1 VRILV
6 AGASGLIGGA
16 LVASLRRDG
25 QDVRRLVR
33 RPPAQADEIEWH
45 PDTHEL
51 PPTALTRV
59 DAVVCLTGA
68 PIPIGRPTPG
78 LKSRL
83 RASRVDAVA
92 TLAEAIAAGEHRPSL
107 IAASAVGYYGDTG
120 EATVDESAP
129 PGSGFL
135 AGLCHDWEAAADPAR
150 AAGARVASLRS
161 GVVLARHGGMLA
173 RLRPFVW
180 LGVAGRQGSG
190 RQFVSWV
197 SLSDE
202 VAAIRFLLDSD
213 ISGPVNV
220 TAPNPVRNAEF
231 VAAVARAMHRPAVL
245 FVPALALRV
254 LLGEFAADVL
264 GGQRAVPA
272 VLTRAGFAFRH
283 IDLETTLRSLLT

>member
-1 VRILV
+1 VLV
-6 AGASGLIGGA
+6 LIAGASGLIGGT

-25 QDVRRLVR
+25 HEVRRLVR

-51 PPTALTRV
+51 PPTALIRA

-68 PIPIGRPTPG
+68 PIPIGRPTPAV
-78 LKSRL
+78 KSRL

-92 TLAEAIAAGEHRPSL
+92 TLAEAIAASDHRPGL

-120 EATVDESAP
+120 EATVDESVP

-135 AGLCHDWEAAADPAR
+135 ANLCRDWEAAADPAR
-150 AAGARVASLRS
+150 AAGTRVVSLRS
-161 GVVLARHGGMLA
+161 GIVLARHDGVLA
-173 RLRPFVW
+173 RLRPLVW

-202 VAAIRFLLDSD
+202 VAAIRFLLDSNV
-213 ISGPVNV
+213 SGAVNV

-231 VAAVARAMHRPAVL
+231 VAAIARAMHRPAVVP
-245 FVPALALRV
+245 VPALALRLV
-254 LLGEFAADVL
+254 LGEFATDVL

-272 VLTRAGFAFRH
+272 ALTRAGFAFRDT
-283 IDLETTLRSLLT
+283 DLEATLRAILT

>member
-1 VRILV
+1 VLV
-6 AGASGLIGGA
+6 LIAGASGLIGRA
-16 LVASLRRDG
+16 LVASLRGDG
-25 QDVRRLVR
+25 HEVRRLVR

-51 PPTALTRV
+51 PPTALIRA

-68 PIPIGRPTPG
+68 PIPIGRPTPAV
-78 LKSRL
+78 KSRL

-92 TLAEAIAAGEHRPSL
+92 TLAAAIAVSDHRPAL
-107 IAASAVGYYGDTG
+107 IAGSAVGYYGDTG

-135 AGLCHDWEAAADPAR
+135 ANLCRDWEAAADPAR
-150 AAGARVASLRS
+150 AAGARVVSLRS
-161 GVVLARHGGMLA
+161 GVVLARHGGVLA
-173 RLRPFVW
+173 RLRPFAW

-202 VAAIRFLLDSD
+202 VAAVRFLLDSNV
-213 ISGPVNV
+213 SGAVNV

-231 VAAVARAMHRPAVL
+231 VAAIAGAMHRPAVL
-245 FVPALALRV
+245 PVPALALRLV
-254 LLGEFAADVL
+254 LGEFAADVL
-264 GGQRAVPA
+264 GGQRAAPA
-272 VLTRAGFAFRH
+272 ALTRAGFAFRDT
-283 IDLETTLRSLLT
+283 DLEATLRTILT

>member
-1 VRILV
+1 MLV
-6 AGASGLIGGA
+6 LIAGASGLIGGA

-25 QDVRRLVR
+25 HEVRRLVR

-45 PDTHEL
+45 PDAREL
-51 PPTALTRV
+51 PPTALIRA

-68 PIPIGRPTPG
+68 PIPIGRPTPAV
-78 LKSRL
+78 KSRL

-92 TLAEAIAAGEHRPSL
+92 TLAAAIAVTDHRPAL

-135 AGLCHDWEAAADPAR
+135 ANLCRDWEAAADPAR
-150 AAGARVASLRS
+150 AAGARVVSLRS
-161 GVVLARHGGMLA
+161 GVVLARHDGVLA
-173 RLRPFVW
+173 RLRPLVW

-202 VAAIRFLLDSD
+202 VAAVRFVLDSNV
-213 ISGPVNV
+213 SGAVNV

-231 VAAVARAMHRPAVL
+231 VAAIARAMHRPAVL
-245 FVPALALRV
+245 PVPALALRL

-272 VLTRAGFAFRH
+272 ALTRAGLAFRDA
-283 IDLETTLRSLLT
+283 DLEATLRSILT